1 MHKVKNRGGGVS
13 ERGHTAHNNMQDHL
27 AEPALVIREVT
38 PAVTVLAIRLTLNA
52 PVVLIKSA
60 VSKLYTSLA
69 TVSYILPPKKLK
81 GNLDF

>member
-1 MHKVKNRGGGVS
+1 
-13 ERGHTAHNNMQDHL
+13 MQDHL

-60 VSKLYTSLA
+60 VSKLYTPLV
-69 TVSYILPPKKLK
+69 TVSYILPR
-81 GNLDF
+81 